1 MARTTDRSGAVEAL
15 PGALDAV
22 FSSEDIDYCVEAF
35 ELRWPIMPAI
45 FCWSPT
51 AR

>member
-1 MARTTDRSGAVEAL
+1 MRDRMLTPL

-45 FCWSPT
+45 FFWPTT